1 MALSPRLALVVA
13 TLAGITSP
21 AFAGEVP
28 TYAFGAAV
36 QRMPS
41 WLGSRSDRVEPLPYI
56 DIDLPDVGE
65 FSTNDGVT
73 LDAIRGEHWHGGFY
87 GDYRWGRTTHDLG
100 ALGGK
105 VRPLS
110 PRLQA
115 GGYIEYAPDTHW
127 TLGTHLSHDTDGA
140 GAYLD
145 LYVDWQLPDLWLIEH
160 SLEVQWTGTNG
171 SAMRRFFGLS
181 PAEGAALGVAAYRPG
196 AGGEQRSL
204 EYDAFI
210 PTSQHTGIAL
220 ALVYGRL
227 QAGAA
232 SSPLVAR
239 YGSRTQLSRTV
250 AFVYHF

>member
-1 MALSPRLALVVA
+1 MALLPRLALLVA
-13 TLAGITSP
+13 VFAGIAPS
-21 AFAGEVP
+21 AFASDVP

-36 QRMPS
+36 QRMPA
-41 WLGSRSDRVEPLPYI
+41 WMGSRSDRSEPLPYI
-56 DIDLPDVGE
+56 DVDIPDFGE

-73 LDAIRGEHWHGGFY
+73 LDAIRGEYWHGGFY

-100 ALGGK
+100 RLGGR

-115 GGYIEYAPDTHW
+115 GGYVEYAPNATW

-145 LYVDWQLPDLWLIEH
+145 LYVDWQLPNVWLIEH
-160 SLEVQWTGTNG
+160 SLEVQWTGTNRG
-171 SAMRRFFGLS
+171 AMQRFFGLS
-181 PAEGAALGVAAYRPG
+181 AVEGAAIGASAYRPG
-196 AGGEQRSL
+196 AGSEQGSL

-210 PTSQHTGIAL
+210 PTSRNTGIAI

-227 QAGAA
+227 QGRAA
-232 SSPLVAR
+232 SSPLVER
-239 YGSRTQLSRTV
+239 YGSRTQLSRTM